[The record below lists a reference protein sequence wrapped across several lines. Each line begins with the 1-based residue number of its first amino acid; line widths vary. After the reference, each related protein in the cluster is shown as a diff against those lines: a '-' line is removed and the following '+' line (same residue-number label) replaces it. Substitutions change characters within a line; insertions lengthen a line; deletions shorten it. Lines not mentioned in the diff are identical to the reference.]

1 MPEYASRN
9 FEERGFTIG
18 IGGYALRTYCLF
30 NSPSHIYAGLVL
42 LALVRLR

>member
-9 FEERGFTIG
+9 FEERGFTVG
-18 IGGYALRTYCLF
+18 IGGYAIRAYYLS
-30 NSPSHIYAGLVL
+30 NHPSFYTVLAL